1 VAGATA
7 CVASPTLYE
16 NGAAQT
22 ACLLKGSRKTGPVKI
37 PADVPY
43 MGHPQT
49 ALGALIDLT
58 AKITAT
64 EPEPATGQ

>member
-1 VAGATA
+1 
-7 CVASPTLYE
+7 
-16 NGAAQT
+16 
-22 ACLLKGSRKTGPVKI
+22 
-37 PADVPY
+37 

-58 AKITAT
+58 ANITTT

>member
-1 VAGATA
+1 
-7 CVASPTLYE
+7 
-16 NGAAQT
+16 
-22 ACLLKGSRKTGPVKI
+22 VKI

-43 MGHPQT
+43 MGHPQA

-58 AKITAT
+58 AKITTT